1 MTETFQIS
9 LKAARVNAGMTQKDV
24 ASLLGI
30 SNQTVIK
37 WEKTP
42 GVVPGERM
50 AQLASIYGLSVDRIL
65 FYTRQLDKSK

>member
-1 MTETFQIS
+1 MTDKIQIT
-9 LKAARVNAGMTQKDV
+9 LKAARVNAGMTQKEV

-50 AQLASIYGLSVDRIL
+50 AQLASIYGLPVDSII
-65 FYTRQLDKSK
+65 FYAR